1 LGWPQAK
8 PVTLGQHHPDP
19 VCPPDPP
26 TDRDLLLRPPRSK
39 YAEAAGVPSKR
50 LDAWAV
56 PDPTF
61 GVTAPWLLGVVVGV
75 SP

>member
-1 LGWPQAK
+1 MATSQACF
-8 PVTLGQHHPDP
+8 LGQRYADP
-19 VCPPDPP
+19 VALP
-26 TDRDLLLRPPRSK
+26 THRRRLARCCDHRGRN

-61 GVTAPWLLGVVVGV
+61 GVDAPLVAGVIVGV